1 MVAIDVAMPAS
12 CDSCRWLVKG
22 FCAVNALVVP
32 AEGRRSPRCPL
43 REVRRA
49 KAKRVMRSDWPV
61 PEEYVQQRFKENM
74 ALDIAKLILDSGA
87 ATITSSG
94 GGERCVS
101 YDDGNVTI
109 EPVAGTAELQME
121 VDVVMPTDAK

>member
-1 MVAIDVAMPAS
+1 MIAIEMQMPQS
-12 CDSCRWLVKG
+12 CDDCRFGGAICHVDSSV
-22 FCAVNALVVP
+22 AP
-32 AEGRRSPRCPL
+32 AHGARSTRCPL

-49 KAKRVMRSDWPV
+49 KAARVMRSDWPM
-61 PEEYVQQRFKENM
+61 PEEYVRQRFKENV

-87 ATITSSG
+87 ATITTRG
-94 GGERCVS
+94 GGERRVS

-121 VDVVMPTDAK
+121 VDIVMPPDTK